1 MWQMRLFG
9 KGDYDYS
16 DDDDTRDQ
24 WTPLFEVSGNE
35 LYNDVDKYTVKCK
48 VKFNNGENVLL
59 AYGDT
64 IMMFGYITRSRTIVA
79 DAQYEYEV
87 SEYLN
92 MLTKYPVP
100 RFGTVTFKQIAN
112 KSTSM
117 RSRIDNFSYPGGKK
131 TLQEIMDVVMTGAG
145 GKWAHEVEDYY
156 YDGNSNKDIDGPY
169 FRWEGTSSPS
179 SGYFWDRWYNIP
191 KFTQAPGAYGQLPT
205 PPNVDLKVDGR
216 ELVKVLTTADDDMW
230 NQVAFIPWMAD
241 EEDTTPDASLATF
254 KKNIIQYF
262 PTMELCA
269 TTVFSAIKRL
279 LIDICKM
286 NAWCDVKYKGGDFT
300 FEAVE
305 GESIEYVSFTVKYG
319 YARDHKVGNALQ
331 YIQYRS
337 DDRAE
342 DTDVECVL
350 VFGYDHTKDVG
361 MAVKSGST
369 VPYKTIMWEYKD
381 GRNEGEL
388 DAMANQIM
396 QDYQRSKLAIEVD
409 LKPGPA
415 LYEES
420 RIHVGDVIRIQCNDI
435 VDYHKLNGWYDGSN
449 TRYAKRMNT
458 LVNWGYLSNDY
469 SDSLFTV
476 KAIRYSISKTI
487 LELSEVRKDIFTIMG
502 DKLVRIEGTSQEY
515 DIDSISW
522 RKADLQLLGRPA
534 GEYPYT
540 NIDDTSADY
549 GNIKLIASKPSSA
562 SGVPSSFVTWD
573 GTKWINAVEY
583 TGNNYPAWTQLLIMI
598 KPEKNMPEIPD
609 SRGMVPLSYIGPWF
623 NIELKVLGLLPST
636 SFSAASSGM
645 DYNNVSV
652 GNAWVIPYVYDA
664 NDAMC
669 AFSSQAELQAL
680 VDEGKY
686 EFPDAFCGL
695 SDLDRHR
702 IYFESETDCLLEHNL
717 RSQKSS
723 GAAGVGCMNYV
734 KIGPIPKGFDSISVT
749 SSISFLDQC
758 FGESNNTAATLD
770 TTISGLG
777 ITPKSLLT
785 FNFQWCLD
793 VNGRPRDVTRNEVD
807 YVHGYVYPDGSVEPD
822 IWEPVPDSIYGGKWT
837 ETLLTPTWSSG
848 YAIQT
853 AILHNEFLLTNKRLE
868 TIVEDASLYLRYVVL
883 FDSYRSSTVYMFN
896 FLAMAGWSVSVTCTP
911 GYELLLEWYKTRTHK
926 IQMMIEGCGTWNKN
940 GSNYKGPISVII
952 DWPNEDFMNDE
963 GYFCFDIRKFLGEG
977 ANYVRLRSIK
987 EISSGVFSAA
997 EVDIRARF
1005 ISGWIKD

>member
-9 KGDYDYS
+9 KKDYS
-16 DDDDTRDQ
+16 YSNDDDTRDQ
-24 WTPLFEVSGNE
+24 WTPLFEVAGSE
-35 LYNDVDKYTVKCK
+35 LYNDIDTYTVKCK

-59 AYGDT
+59 AYGEEV
-64 IMMFGYITRSRTIVA
+64 MMFGYITRSRTIVA

-112 KSTSM
+112 KATSM
-117 RSRIDNFSYPGGKK
+117 RSRLDNFSYPGGKK

-145 GKWAHEVEDYY
+145 SKWTHEVEDYY
-156 YDGNSNKDIDGPY
+156 YDGNSDKDIDGPY
-169 FRWEGTSSPS
+169 FRWEGTSAPN
-179 SGYFWDRWYNIP
+179 GYFWDRWYNIP
-191 KFTQAPGAYGQLPT
+191 KFTQAPGTYGQLPT
-205 PPNVDLKVDGR
+205 PPNTDMKVDGKN
-216 ELVKVLTTADDDMW
+216 LVKVLTSADDKMW
-230 NQVAFIPWMAD
+230 DQVSYIPWMAD
-241 EEDTTPDASLATF
+241 EEDTTPDASLAAF
-254 KKNIIQYF
+254 KKSIIQYF
-262 PTMELCA
+262 PTLELCA
-269 TTVFSAIKRL
+269 TTVFSAIKRM
-279 LIDICKM
+279 LIDMCKM
-286 NAWCDVKYKGGDFT
+286 NAWCEVKYKGGDFD
-300 FEAVE
+300 FEALD
-305 GESIEYVSFTVKYG
+305 GESIDSVTFAVKYG
-319 YARDHKVGNALQ
+319 FVRDHKVTNALQ

-342 DTDVECVL
+342 DSDVECVL

-415 LYEES
+415 LYEDA

-435 VDYHKLNGWYDGSN
+435 VEYHRLNGWYDGSK
-449 TRYAKRMNT
+449 TQYAKRMDT
-458 LVNWGYLSNDY
+458 LVNWGYLS
-469 SDSLFTV
+469 SDFSDALFTV

-487 LELSEVRKDIFTIMG
+487 LELSEVRKDIFSIMG
-502 DKLVRIEGTSQEY
+502 DKLVRIEGTTQEY
-515 DIDSISW
+515 DIDGVAW
-522 RKADLQLLGRPA
+522 RKVDLQLLGRPA

-540 NIDDTSADY
+540 NTDTSSIDY
-549 GNIKLIASKPSSA
+549 GNIKLTASKPSSA
-562 SGVPSSFVTWD
+562 MGSPTAFLNWNGV
-573 GTKWINAVEY
+573 KWENATEY
-583 TGNNYPAWTQLLIMI
+583 TGDNYPAWTQLLIMV
-598 KPEKNMPEIPD
+598 KPEKNMSEIPD

-623 NIELKVLGLLPST
+623 NIEVKVLGSLPQT
-636 SFSAASSGM
+636 SFSASGSGM
-645 DYNNVSV
+645 DYNNMSC
-652 GNAWVIPYVYDA
+652 GNAWVIPYVYGV

-669 AFSSQAELQAL
+669 AMSSQAELQAM

-686 EFPDAFCGL
+686 EFPDSFCGL
-695 SDLDRHR
+695 SDQDRLS
-702 IYFESETDCLLEHNL
+702 IYFESEVDCMLEKNM
-717 RSQKSS
+717 RASYKPS
-723 GAAGVGCMNYV
+723 GAQGLGCLNYV

-749 SSISFLDQC
+749 SSITFMDQC

-770 TTISGLG
+770 TNISGLG

-793 VNGRPRDVTRNEVD
+793 TWRRSRNEVRNGFD
-807 YVHGYVYPDGSVEPD
+807 YIHGYVYPDGSVEQD
-822 IWEPVPDSIYGGKWT
+822 VWEPVPESVYGGKWT
-837 ETLLTPTWSSG
+837 ETQLSPTWTSG
-848 YAIQT
+848 YAVQT
-853 AILHNEFLLTNKRLE
+853 ATLHSGFSLTNKRLE
-868 TIVEDASLYLRYVVL
+868 TVQEEASLYLRYVVL

-896 FLAMAGWSVSVTCTP
+896 FLGMAGWSVSVTCTP

-926 IQMMIEGCGTWNKN
+926 IQMMVDGCGKWDKD
-940 GSNYKGPISVII
+940 GSKYRGPISVII
-952 DWPNEDFMNDE
+952 DWPNGDFMNDE
-963 GYFCFDIRKFLGEG
+963 GYFCYDIRKYLGEG

-987 EISSGVFSAA
+987 EVSSGVYSAA